1 MNSSDPP
8 YVRIAGELRRR
19 IASGELSAGDRL
31 PSARQI
37 TQEWGVAIA
46 TATKVLATLR
56 RAGLARPVPG
66 VGTVVAAPSHVDT
79 PRRPEAE
86 PGPTREAIVR
96 AAIRIADAEGLA
108 ALSMRRVAAEFGLA
122 TMSLYRHVSGKDE
135 LLLLMADTVY
145 GEDPFPDRAPDWRS
159 AMEMH
164 ARRQWAACRRHPWI
178 SRLVSFTRPMLA
190 PNGMA
195 YTEWALRGMREAGL
209 DLTDAFYVVIAVTGF
224 VHGTAVNL
232 ESELDAQQDTGVTSD
247 EWMQAQEPALLEII
261 GSGRFP
267 MLAEISAQP
276 DFDLDLDVL
285 FELGL
290 RLILDGL
297 AGFVAEQVGS
307 MPADHLVPPVEAGGG
322 VSGRVDWSFM

>member
-1 MNSSDPP
+1 MNSPDPP
-8 YVRIAGELRRR
+8 YVRIAAELRRR
-19 IASGELSAGDRL
+19 IAAGELSAGDRL

-66 VGTVVAAPSHVDT
+66 VGTVVAAPSQVDG
-79 PRRPEAE
+79 PRRREAD
-86 PGPTREAIVR
+86 PGPTREAIIR
-96 AAIRIADAEGLA
+96 AAIRIADEEGLA

-145 GEDPFPDRAPDWRS
+145 GEEPFPGAAPDWRS
-159 AMEMH
+159 AMETH

-178 SRLVSFTRPMLA
+178 ARLVSFTRPMLA

-195 YTEWALRGMREAGL
+195 YTEWGLRAMREAGL
-209 DLTDAFYVVIAVTGF
+209 DLNIALYVVIAVTSF

-232 ESELDAQQDTGVTSD
+232 ESELDAQHDTGVTSD

-267 MLAEISAQP
+267 MLAEISAEP

-290 RLILDGL
+290 TLILDGL
-297 AGFVAEQVGS
+297 AGFVAAQVGS
-307 MPADHLVPPVEAGGG
+307 MSADFIEIPDRIDAGQ
-322 VSGRVDWSFM
+322 S